1 MKKLIILLT
10 VVLTTGCQTYNTG
23 RVPEAVAVM
32 PNDCANFRA
41 IETYLI
47 ELTEADRAPLMS
59 EEQYETKKSYYK
71 RALWQLRYNCNP
83 AS

>member
-1 MKKLIILLT
+1 MKKYIILLT
-10 VVLTTGCQTYNTG
+10 AVLSAGCQTYNTG

-47 ELTEADRAPLMS
+47 ELTEADRVPLMS
-59 EEQYETKKSYYK
+59 EEQYETKQSYYK

-83 AS
+83 SS

>member
-1 MKKLIILLT
+1 MKKYIVLLT
-10 VVLTTGCQTYNTG
+10 AVLSAGCQTYNTG

-47 ELTEADRAPLMS
+47 ELTEADKMPLMS

>member
-1 MKKLIILLT
+1 MKQYIVLLT
-10 VVLTTGCQTYNTG
+10 AVLATGCATYNVG
-23 RVPEAVAVM
+23 NVPDAVAVM

-41 IETYLI
+41 IETFLI
-47 ELTEADRAPLMS
+47 ERSEADKSPIVT
-59 EEQYETKKSYYK
+59 EEHYETQKSHYK

>member
-1 MKKLIILLT
+1 MKTYIVLLT
-10 VVLTTGCQTYNTG
+10 AVLSAGCQTYNTG

-41 IETYLI
+41 IETYMI
-47 ELTEADRAPLMS
+47 ELTEAKKTPLMS
-59 EEQYETKKSYYK
+59 EEQYEAKQSYYK

>member
-1 MKKLIILLT
+1 MKKYIVILT
-10 VVLTTGCQTYNTG
+10 AVLSAGCQTYNTG

-47 ELTEADRAPLMS
+47 ELTEAEKVPLMS

-83 AS
+83 TS

>member
-1 MKKLIILLT
+1 MKKLITIFA
-10 VVLTTGCQTYNTG
+10 VIMTTGCQSYNAG

-41 IETYLI
+41 IEKYMI
-47 ELTEADRAPLMS
+47 ELTEIEKLPLIS
-59 EEQYETKKSYYK
+59 EEQYATKKSYYK

-83 AS
+83 V